1 MAGDF
6 FCAYHDMLEM
16 MEPLSDAERGR
27 LFTACLEYSRTG
39 EATGLGGN
47 ERFLFPSIR
56 VQIDRDKRRYEE
68 FSKKQAENGRKGGR
82 PAKRAEPK
90 QAPGSVEKPEK
101 PASASASTSP
111 SSSDHFS
118 PQGEGGAA
126 GLDALKGSE
135 KLRQGVQTWLQYKQ
149 EKRQPYQPSGLKA
162 LIAQVNRKAEDW
174 GEEAV
179 IQLMESPAPM
189 WRACWPCMKGSR
201 PSSAGRRRA
210 PVAPAGKEPLTI
222 QSNTTCP
229 NLFDIM
235 CYNGTKR
242 AVQPDPPCGIITTK
256 PLLYRI

>member
-90 QAPGSVEKPEK
+90 QAPGFVEKPEK
-101 PASASASTSP
+101 PASASASTSLSASESVST

-162 LIAQVNRKAEDW
+162 LIAQVNRKAEEW

-179 IQLMESPAPM
+179 IQLMES
-189 WRACWPCMKGSR
+189 CM
-201 PSSAGRRRA
+201 SANY
-210 PVAPAGKEPLTI
+210 
-222 QSNTTCP
+222 Q
-229 NLFDIM
+229 
-235 CYNGTKR
+235 
-242 AVQPDPPCGIITTK
+242 GIIWDKLTQGK
-256 PLLYRI
+256 APPPPPLERSYSLEGLENSLMERFLQ

>member
-39 EATGLGGN
+39 EAAGLGGN

-90 QAPGSVEKPEK
+90 QAPGSAEKPEK
-101 PASASASTSP
+101 PASASASTSLSASESVSTT
-111 SSSDHFS
+111 SSGHFS
-118 PQGEGGAA
+118 PQGDGVSAE
-126 GLDALKGSE
+126 LDALKGSE

-179 IQLMESPAPM
+179 IQLMES
-189 WRACWPCMKGSR
+189 CMSANYQGIIWDKLTQGRPRRPR
-201 PSSAGRRRA
+201 PSS
-210 PVAPAGKEPLTI
+210 
-222 QSNTTCP
+222 
-229 NLFDIM
+229 
-235 CYNGTKR
+235 
-242 AVQPDPPCGIITTK
+242 DPTAWRGWKTA
-256 PLLYRI
+256 

>member
-101 PASASASTSP
+101 PASASTSTSLSASASESESVST

-118 PQGEGGAA
+118 PQGEGEAA

-179 IQLMESPAPM
+179 IQLMES
-189 WRACWPCMKGSR
+189 CM
-201 PSSAGRRRA
+201 SANY
-210 PVAPAGKEPLTI
+210 
-222 QSNTTCP
+222 Q
-229 NLFDIM
+229 
-235 CYNGTKR
+235 
-242 AVQPDPPCGIITTK
+242 GIIWDKLTQGK
-256 PLLYRI
+256 ASPPPPLERSYSLEGLENSLMERFLQ